1 MKQLVGSVLVAL
13 FVLAGT
19 AHGESWR
26 TDGQWYDGLVEKA
39 VYDARR
45 TIYGRP
51 RSYELIIFT
60 NKEQHDLKTMTK
72 SDKST
77 ETVEV
82 FKHNHIEVIPTP
94 NYDYK
99 YTTTSH
105 LTVDGLHLTRLD
117 CSSQEFCGTSFKQYQ
132 ATGKPGESAL
142 SYWAFSY
149 MPEAGRK
156 EATIAAADVVAE
168 DSLPLYL
175 RDFPFTAGGEKPIQL
190 LPSQKDNKHTPHEPV
205 AATVRSAGEEDGS
218 YKLELVVDGQV
229 RGTYWFAR
237 DRLHVMTKYTGPNG
251 QEFVLKDLSRV
262 DYWTRKE

>member
-1 MKQLVGSVLVAL
+1 MKTVVSVLVMMFL
-13 FVLAGT
+13 LAGV
-19 AHGESWR
+19 AHGQNWR
-26 TDGQWYDGLVEKA
+26 TDSQWYDGLVEKA
-39 VYDARR
+39 VYDAKR
-45 TIYGRP
+45 TVYGHP

-60 NKEQHDLKTMTK
+60 NKEQHDLKTLTK

-77 ETVEV
+77 QTVEV
-82 FKHNHIEVIPTP
+82 FKHNQIEVIPTP

-117 CSSQEFCGTSFKQYQ
+117 SSSQEFCGTSFKQYLS
-132 ATGKPGESAL
+132 TGTPGESSL

-156 EATIAAADVVAE
+156 EATVPAENAVAE
-168 DSLPLYL
+168 DSLPIYL
-175 RDFPFTAGGEKPIQL
+175 RDFDFAGGEEKSIQL

-205 AATVRSAGEEDGS
+205 AATIRPAGEEDDS
-218 YKLELVVDGQV
+218 YKLELIVDGKV
-229 RGTYWFAR
+229 RGTYWFAK
-237 DRLHVMTKYTGPNG
+237 DRLHVMTKYVGNG
-251 QEFVLKDLSRV
+251 QEYTLKDLSRV